1 MRYLYYL
8 EIKFKWIFGDFMFRA
23 CGVNPTLQLT
33 RGHYTRNMAV
43 WYIRTMAASGVALL
57 LFLLGY
63 SPSHSPAP
71 AVVET
76 PVAAPWQLGWWAS
89 EPAREAVETD
99 KHTKKT
105 DYVVHDLRREIAE
118 IAGWNGAPG
127 ERNSRRMK
135 HQGKKANVT
144 PRRKW
149 SVWCNAASGVIEV
162 PEVDREGWAE

>member
-43 WYIRTMAASGVALL
+43 WYIRNMGGLRSCFTAVFVRLLSIPFASAGGGGDSRCSAMATWMSQRVRRSRQTNTQKNRLRCSRFAPRDCGNRGLKW
-57 LFLLGY
+57 
-63 SPSHSPAP
+63 SP
-71 AVVET
+71 
-76 PVAAPWQLGWWAS
+76 G
-89 EPAREAVETD
+89 
-99 KHTKKT
+99 
-105 DYVVHDLRREIAE
+105 
-118 IAGWNGAPG
+118 G
-127 ERNSRRMK
+127 RNSRRMK

>member
-1 MRYLYYL
+1 LA
-8 EIKFKWIFGDFMFRA
+8 IFTFRA

-33 RGHYTRNMAV
+33 GEQYTRNMAV
-43 WYIRTMAASGVALL
+43 WYIRNMGGLRSCFTAVFVRLLSIPFASAGGGGDSRCSAMATWMSQRASAWG
-57 LFLLGY
+57 GRDRQT
-63 SPSHSPAP
+63 H
-71 AVVET
+71 
-76 PVAAPWQLGWWAS
+76 
-89 EPAREAVETD
+89 
-99 KHTKKT
+99 KKT

-127 ERNSRRMK
+127 EETAVGWNTKARKRMLI
-135 HQGKKANVT
+135 T